1 MARCLAKTCGG
12 LASERTERDGAAAR
26 FEDVADCLDSDE
38 AIAAYLEAAADEGDP
53 DFFITALGD
62 VARAKGI
69 NQMAKEMNV
78 GRESLYKSFSK
89 NKNPHFK
96 TVCKAIKAL
105 GFKLSVVPA

>member
-1 MARCLAKTCGG
+1 MLKDNIKI
-12 LASERTERDGAAAR
+12 SEW
-26 FEDVADCLDSDE
+26 DVADCLDSDE
-38 AIAAYLEAAADEGDP
+38 AIAAYLEAAVAEGDP

-105 GFKLSVVPA
+105 GFKLSVVPV